1 MKQYF
6 SGICFKIVQDG
17 KQNAPGV
24 EAGNGTMGVHNAN
37 CKVQKSPGDLVKTE
51 SDWAE
56 LGGPRSLHF

>member
-51 SDWAE
+51 SD
-56 LGGPRSLHF
+56 